1 MVSDFTLYQQCEGR
15 PCSHGVA
22 WFSVSSLVSKGAES
36 SLRATTYPDGVKM
49 YSKCTQSVL
58 KAYSE
63 CIQSLLHY
71 VLNYVLNDAF
81 KSGKTNHGEPH
92 SQGLITVAIG
102 PVSAYH
108 PLAGHSIARSTIS
121 YPLHL
126 PDRSPVSSLEY
137 LAVHTTPMMAGAAP
151 VADACPMR
159 LRRLSLRLWLLDFQ
173 PLTTVKQICDP
184 TTNVRGHPFR
194 SAPLGGNAQTYP
206 AIWTWQQHQSAATCV
221 DLWSLRSM
229 SS

>member
-1 MVSDFTLYQQCEGR
+1 M
-15 PCSHGVA
+15 
-22 WFSVSSLVSKGAES
+22 ES
-36 SLRATTYPDGVKM
+36 R
-49 YSKCTQSVL
+49 CTQSVL

-126 PDRSPVSSLEY
+126 PDRSPISSLES
-137 LAVHTTPMMAGAAP
+137 LIVHNSKLAGAGP
-151 VADACPMR
+151 VPDPCSKG
-159 LRRLSLRLWLLDFQ
+159 LHQLSLRLWPRDLQ
-173 PLTTVKQICDP
+173 PFTTALQICEP

-194 SAPLGGNAQTYP
+194 SAPLQGNTQTYRR
-206 AIWTWQQHQSAATCV
+206 IWTWQPHRSAAACA